1 MTQKKEL
8 EIQKGNIPGRE
19 KDKALSQN
27 LDWPPEVKMV
37 TIAEYVFKQRKRE
50 SRFLCKKQ
58 FAGKDIGTYIL
69 TSKY

>member
-1 MTQKKEL
+1 MTKKKEL

-37 TIAEYVFKQRKRE
+37 TIAEYVFKQRKRKADFYVR
-50 SRFLCKKQ
+50 SNLQ
-58 FAGKDIGTYIL
+58 GKT
-69 TSKY
+69 